1 MCNCRMPNQMR
12 VPAAAAPQTLND
24 EVKCLVKLICNSE
37 CRVDV
42 VTEYRARGAVQSDV
56 VVWGPFASNSCL
68 PCTNGH
74 CDAPPGRL
82 NAMTLSL
89 RTSAR

>member
-42 VTEYRARGAVQSDV
+42 VTEYRAGV
-56 VVWGPFASNSCL
+56 PFNLTWLSGVRS
-68 PCTNGH
+68 PV
-74 CDAPPGRL
+74 
-82 NAMTLSL
+82 TLAFLALMDTATHL
-89 RTSAR
+89 RVG